1 MAVMEQNAR
10 VNRVRE
16 WAASVSSPRELTLHV
31 QGIPTEYTKSIFMSF
46 INSLGFAGT
55 YDYLY
60 LPRCFRTQK
69 SKGYAFVNFTAH
81 ELAQRFTET
90 MDGRLIDSNSS
101 LRVLVSTTQG
111 LEENMVRWVRARSRR
126 VRDPEVLPF
135 VAPLETLGVA
145 HPSEAHVR
153 GPSCSEMPIPRFSPE
168 DEAAEGPPAAP
179 PCGPSARAIGPPGTW
194 EHHAAAPAG
203 AARPAPREVLGGSA
217 CPQPLLH
224 GGVHGGQQAKCG
236 RASPAAV
243 CGAEPQDAHQYD
255 LQHFASQGASL
266 APAGAA
272 AQGPCSGSDTVCV
285 VYRLSL

>member
-1 MAVMEQNAR
+1 MEQHTR

-31 QGIPTEYTKSIFMSF
+31 QGIPTEYTKSRFMSL
-46 INSLGFAGT
+46 INSLGFTGT

-60 LPRCFRTQK
+60 LPRCFRTQR
-69 SKGYAFVNFTAH
+69 SKGYAFINFTTP

-90 MDGRLIDSNSS
+90 MDGRLMDSSSS
-101 LRVLVSTTQG
+101 LSVLVSTTQG

-153 GPSCSEMPIPRFSPE
+153 GPSCSEMPIPRFFPE
-168 DEAAEGPPAAP
+168 DEAAEGPPSAP
-179 PCGPSARAIGPPGTW
+179 PVGLGARANGPPGTW
-194 EHHAAAPAG
+194 QPHPAALAG
-203 AARPAPREVLGGSA
+203 AAHQAPRE
-217 CPQPLLH
+217 
-224 GGVHGGQQAKCG
+224 
-236 RASPAAV
+236 
-243 CGAEPQDAHQYD
+243 GAP
-255 LQHFASQGASL
+255 L

-272 AQGPCSGSDTVCV
+272 TQGLSSGRDSVIL